1 MKGIIFD
8 LDGTLLD
15 SFSLRV
21 DAWHSAFS
29 KNNIKV
35 SPEEIEPL
43 IGLPGPVLASYFC
56 DIPHKIEQDEED
68 IFRERI
74 HTNAF
79 FEDVWPT
86 LKKLDDSN
94 VQWMIVTSS
103 RRSFVSL
110 LPVKQEKIITLD
122 DVIHGKPSTEPYE
135 LALKKMKTVK
145 ESTIVVGDSINDMIP
160 ARSMGMKAVLVTHG
174 MERDI
179 EVYDVKIRD
188 ISEVLHFI

>member
-29 KNNIKV
+29 KNNINVK
-35 SPEEIEPL
+35 PEELKPL

-56 DIPHKIEQDEED
+56 DIPEKIEQDEEE

-74 HTNAF
+74 HVNAF

-86 LKKLDDSN
+86 LKKLDDSK
-94 VQWMIVTSS
+94 VQWVIVTSS

-110 LPVKQEKIITLD
+110 LPVEQERIITID
-122 DVIHGKPSTEPYE
+122 DVVNGKPSTEPYE
-135 LALKKMKTVK
+135 LALRRMNTWK
-145 ESTIVVGDSINDMIP
+145 ESTIVVGDSVNDMIP
-160 ARSMGMKAVLVTHG
+160 AKSMGMKAILVTHG

-179 EVYDVKIRD
+179 DVYDEKIRD
-188 ISEVLHFI
+188 ISEVLHYV

>member
-21 DAWHSAFS
+21 ESWYSAFK
-29 KNNIKV
+29 KNNIEV
-35 SPEEIEPL
+35 NAEELKPL
-43 IGLPGPVLASYFC
+43 IGIPGLVLASYFC
-56 DIPHKIEQDEED
+56 DIPEKIEQDEEE
-68 IFRERI
+68 IFKEKI
-74 HTNAF
+74 HANAF

-86 LKKLDDSN
+86 LNKLDETK

-110 LPVKQEKIITLD
+110 LQVKQEKIITID
-122 DVIHGKPSTEPYE
+122 DVVYGKPSTEPYE
-135 LALKKMKTVK
+135 LALSRMKTGK
-145 ESTIVVGDSINDMIP
+145 DSTIVVGDSINDMIP
-160 ARSMGMKAVLVTHG
+160 ARTMGMKAILVTHG

-179 EVYDVKIRD
+179 EVYDEKIKE
-188 ISEVLHFI
+188 ISEILRFV